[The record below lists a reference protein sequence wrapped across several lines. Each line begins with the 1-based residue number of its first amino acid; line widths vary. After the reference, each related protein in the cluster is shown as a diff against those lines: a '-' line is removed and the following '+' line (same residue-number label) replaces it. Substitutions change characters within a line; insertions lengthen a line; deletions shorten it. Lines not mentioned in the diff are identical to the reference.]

1 MEWLQFILAIQQHPS
16 TLDYSQNTVTQPLQP
31 EESLRSLLPEKLNV
45 RQWQALTQSRQMVWV
60 ILGMG

>member
-1 MEWLQFILAIQQHPS
+1 MAS
-16 TLDYSQNTVTQPLQP
+16 TYPDDSTTSFHLDYSQNTVPQPLQP